1 MEESETVGKRG
12 EVNVPVLLAV
22 WPYSAGLM
30 SVLCG
35 WLAAGKIW
43 VLWQLK
49 QMVMN
54 EENVTELNSE
64 PFGTHLCPEPYRA
77 LYFPCMD
84 ELSWYLK

>member
-1 MEESETVGKRG
+1 MNPLERREERSVCLSCGQFDC
-12 EVNVPVLLAV
+12 
-22 WPYSAGLM
+22 SAGLV

-49 QMVMN
+49 QVVIN
-54 EENVTELNSE
+54 EEDVTGLNSE
-64 PFGTHLCPEPYRA
+64 PSGIQLCPEPYRA

-84 ELSWYLK
+84 ELS